1 MVSNAALTTRARSRT
16 ASRDRLASFL
26 VALRQTPIPT
36 SPPPHD
42 SQQEALGLNLLA
54 LALRLEHIDRMSEA
68 LTLADSTHMA
78 RSVSIDVNMTVLT
91 PEQIHALRSDP
102 SGEYRPA
109 AVWVPVARQS
119 RTDLAPV
126 VVRNAAGEVVPRL
139 TQVETAHALIHGMSK
154 AFRMFL
160 NSDPRTED
168 PGELLHDI
176 RHGLNRSRWL
186 IEATIA
192 NMIDTGGR
200 HSSPV
205 SARSA
210 RHRATD
216 SDSIRDKAA
225 RAVEDLVPDDSPF
238 LRLLDIAA
246 SEYLLVAQ
254 VRTNKTQAF
263 LRYDAPVLPARDRD
277 LRGRATIARW
287 GTFQHEFTV
296 RYSTVIPRAVN
307 SYHVTLEVPPEIQ
320 VRRFFL
326 TSDVDAPALRT
337 LVNDMRAVA
346 DSYQQLQGVSPKLLE
361 LELQGIVSRLAEF
374 GRRRY
379 RDLESFMAYIED
391 CYSTFS
397 RRRPRFPARTE
408 PPATI
413 TPAESLVP
421 QRRIITGL
429 GHLSHQYET
438 DNLRK
443 LADGSLGPE
452 TLNQWADA
460 LTASQ
465 VYSDIYVDNDPREN
479 AGHAHWQRRPFGT
492 DHQSVEPVSATV
504 YMALVDDPP
513 SLASNVSKLLL
524 AVLLLVVGFGMVLQP
539 QLFQHIPL
547 LGPIGE
553 KVGISTDGGPISSA
567 DAIVTMLLLVP
578 GLMLSRLDI
587 PSNKSVLGRLR
598 IFPRYVAY
606 TTVFVAGGL
615 ALTVASARSDHLAV
629 PFVVAMAALL
639 VLAVLVLVDGVTKAV
654 KRRGRVPRSHVS
666 PTWLISEI
674 KRKPGRRKRC
684 AANFSTIGPDD
695 HA

>member
-1 MVSNAALTTRARSRT
+1 
-16 ASRDRLASFL
+16 
-26 VALRQTPIPT
+26 
-36 SPPPHD
+36 
-42 SQQEALGLNLLA
+42 
-54 LALRLEHIDRMSEA
+54 
-68 LTLADSTHMA
+68 
-78 RSVSIDVNMTVLT
+78 
-91 PEQIHALRSDP
+91 
-102 SGEYRPA
+102 
-109 AVWVPVARQS
+109 
-119 RTDLAPV
+119 
-126 VVRNAAGEVVPRL
+126 
-139 TQVETAHALIHGMSK
+139 
-154 AFRMFL
+154 
-160 NSDPRTED
+160 
-168 PGELLHDI
+168 
-176 RHGLNRSRWL
+176 
-186 IEATIA
+186 
-192 NMIDTGGR
+192 
-200 HSSPV
+200 
-205 SARSA
+205 
-210 RHRATD
+210 
-216 SDSIRDKAA
+216 
-225 RAVEDLVPDDSPF
+225 
-238 LRLLDIAA
+238 
-246 SEYLLVAQ
+246 
-254 VRTNKTQAF
+254 
-263 LRYDAPVLPARDRD
+263 
-277 LRGRATIARW
+277 
-287 GTFQHEFTV
+287 
-296 RYSTVIPRAVN
+296 
-307 SYHVTLEVPPEIQ
+307 
-320 VRRFFL
+320 
-326 TSDVDAPALRT
+326 
-337 LVNDMRAVA
+337 
-346 DSYQQLQGVSPKLLE
+346 
-361 LELQGIVSRLAEF
+361 
-374 GRRRY
+374 
-379 RDLESFMAYIED
+379 
-391 CYSTFS
+391 
-397 RRRPRFPARTE
+397 
-408 PPATI
+408 
-413 TPAESLVP
+413 
-421 QRRIITGL
+421 
-429 GHLSHQYET
+429 
-438 DNLRK
+438 
-443 LADGSLGPE
+443 LGPE

-639 VLAVLVLVDGVTKAV
+639 MLAVLVLVDGVTKAV